1 MRPVLRAVLFFLLV
15 PVLTGSVM
23 AGALPAGFEQ
33 NVGQTAAPVRF
44 LHRGGGY
51 MLFLTPGEAVMDLA
65 PAAAGAR
72 RAVLRMSLRGAN
84 PAPEVAGVEPLAAV
98 SRYYGSPQGKDWVGE
113 AAHFAAVRYQGV
125 YPGIDLVFHGGEER
139 LEYDF
144 RVAPGADYR
153 AIELAF
159 AGAGKAR
166 IDARGQLVLKT
177 AAGTVTHRPP
187 LVYEETAG
195 GRRELA
201 GRYVATRRGISFA
214 VASHDPRAA
223 LVIDPVVV
231 FSTYLGGKPGG
242 GGYTD
247 GKRDGADFAVDC
259 TVDAAGNVYLT
270 GVTSSPD
277 FPTAKAIY
285 SHVDGFNP
293 WIGKLGPDG
302 HLLYATYLPGTHGV
316 LDRAGF
322 NGGTGVAVDAAGNA
336 YVAGLTQSMALPVT
350 PDALQ
355 KHYNGGMTDAFVVE
369 LDAGGKLVYLSY
381 LGGAGFDTV
390 SCEALGPDGS
400 FYVSG
405 ATSSDD
411 FPVASALQAKRRSGG
426 TVFGGLDVFVTKFKP
441 GFKGV
446 AYSTFLGGSGDE
458 ATSGLAVDAEGEAL
472 VTGWTGSTDFPLA
485 HAFQSTHKG
494 GVATRSF
501 GIPTDVFVA
510 KLSRDGSTLRYS
522 TYLGGSGAEYPDPD
536 NFTRRIAVDREGNA
550 YVISDTASAD
560 FPTTPDALQRTFGG
574 GPSDAF
580 LVKLSPAG
588 ALLYGTFLGGSG
600 GERGRSIVLDETGN
614 VYIAGQTF
622 STDFRTVNPVQSK
635 LNGEAD
641 AFVVKLD
648 PSLTRLLFA
657 TYLGGNA
664 ADGALGIDLGPDG
677 NIYVA
682 GSTFSNDF
690 PTTPGAQEPKFGGPP
705 EDAFVTR
712 IDTRDYGQTASLS
725 LVKGLN
731 LISLPLQPRVPFTA
745 RSLAALTGASLVASF
760 DAKLQ
765 RFVGFTPG
773 DSGDGFAVEGGRGYF
788 LRVPEAKRVTFTGA
802 PWSSGNGPMRR
813 AGAAEPSTAAHPPK
827 SGEAKDAVLA
837 RLQLELEHLLK

>member
-1 MRPVLRAVLFFLLV
+1 MRRVSKALYPLLAS
-15 PVLTGSVM
+15 LLLGGGAAL
-23 AGALPAGFEQ
+23 AGGLPAGFEE
-33 NVGQTAAPVRF
+33 NVGQTDAQVRF
-44 LHRGGGY
+44 LSRSPGY
-51 MLFLTPGEAVMDLA
+51 TLFLTPREAVMDLA
-65 PAAAGAR
+65 PVSAAGR
-72 RAVLRMSLRGAN
+72 RSVLRMSLRGAD
-84 PAPEVAGVEPLAAV
+84 PAPAVTGTGPLPTV
-98 SRYYGSPQGKDWVGE
+98 SRYYGTAGRRDWVGE
-113 AAHFAAVRYQGV
+113 AGHFAAVTCQGV
-125 YPGIDLVFHGGEER
+125 YPGIDLVFHGAVEGR

-159 AGAGKAR
+159 TGADRTGIDAEGRLVLSTPAGK
-166 IDARGQLVLKT
+166 
-177 AAGTVTHRPP
+177 VTQRPP
-187 LVYEETAG
+187 AVYEETAG
-195 GRRELA
+195 GRRALA
-201 GRYVATRRGISFA
+201 GRYVARRHGVGF
-214 VASHDPRAA
+214 VVDGHDPRNT

-242 GGYTD
+242 GGYTN
-247 GKRDGADFAVDC
+247 GNRDGADFAVDC

-277 FPTAKAIY
+277 FPTAEAIY
-285 SHVDGFNP
+285 NHVDGFNP

-355 KHYNGGMTDAFVVE
+355 KHYNGGLTDSFVVE
-369 LDAGGKLVYLSY
+369 LDPNGKLVYLSY
-381 LGGAGFDTV
+381 LGGSGFDTV

-411 FPVASALQAKRRSGG
+411 FPVASALQARRRAGG
-426 TVFGGLDVFVTKFKP
+426 TVFGGLDVFVTKFRP
-441 GFKGV
+441 GLKGL

-458 ATSGLAVDAEGEAL
+458 ATSGLAVAATGEAL
-472 VTGWTGSTDFPLA
+472 ITGWTGSTDFPTVN
-485 HAFQSTHKG
+485 AFQAASKG
-494 GVATRSF
+494 GVNTRSF
-501 GIPTDVFVA
+501 NIPTDVFVA
-510 KLSRDGSTLRYS
+510 KLSADGSTLRYS
-522 TYLGGSGAEYPDPD
+522 TYLGGSGPEYPDPD

-550 YVISDTASAD
+550 YVISDTGSAD
-560 FPTTPDALQRTFGG
+560 FPTTPNALQRTFGG

-588 ALLYGTFLGGSG
+588 QLLYGTYLGGSG
-600 GERGRSIVLDETGN
+600 GERGRSIVLDSAGD

-622 STDFRTVNPVQSK
+622 SKDFRTVAPVQAV

-648 PSLTRLLFA
+648 SSLTRLLFA
-657 TYLGGNA
+657 TYLGGAA

-677 NIYVA
+677 DVYVA
-682 GSTFSNDF
+682 GSTFSTDF

-705 EDAFVTR
+705 EDAFVAR
-712 IDTRDYGQTASLS
+712 LDLRDYSQAALLS

-731 LISLPLQPRVPFTA
+731 LISLPLRPREPFTA
-745 RSLAALTGASLVASF
+745 RSLATHLGATLVAAF
-760 DAKLQ
+760 DDRTQ
-765 RFVGFTPG
+765 RFVAFAPG
-773 DSGDGFAVEGGRGYF
+773 DSGDGFPIEGGKGYVV
-788 LRVPEAKRVTFTGA
+788 RMPDARQVWITGA
-802 PWSSGNGPMRR
+802 PWSNAGPMRIV
-813 AGAAEPSTAAHPPK
+813 ASGGTAAVEEPK
-827 SGEAKDAVLA
+827 ADVLA
-837 RLQLELEHLLK
+837 WLQLELERLLKVK